1 MAGEVTKSITAENT
15 FSDTIQVQGYFNVSV
30 TGIAGGT
37 EVTVQKISGVDGS
50 NYTDVDSFTADV
62 ETYGF
67 DPERKTYR
75 IGVKT
80 GDFGSGTC
88 KVRLGCKWIDYLS
101 S

>member
-88 KVRLGCKWIDYLS
+88 KVRIGCKWIDYLS